1 MRLLADEHIPPAII
15 SALRGEGHDVAVV
28 GENVALG
35 SEDSVLLEYAHATDR
50 LILSE
55 DTDFRGG
62 DPDLTGEYVPGILA
76 CDTAAPPGEIAA
88 AIRRIERLTD
98 DLTETVLYVPG
109 NWL

>member
-1 MRLLADEHIPPAII
+1 MRLLADEHIPPATV

-28 GENVALG
+28 GEEIDTGAA
-35 SEDSVLLEYAHATDR
+35 DAILLDYATKTDR

-55 DTDFRGG
+55 DADFRGA
-62 DPDLTGEYVPGILA
+62 DPNLDIEIRPGIIA

-88 AIRRIERLTD
+88 AIRRIEMYTE
-98 DLTETVLYVPG
+98 DLAETVLFVPG